1 MKNLFYLLIVL
12 PIITLQSCVDQNTP
26 ETTFSL
32 INNSSVDIILKP
44 YSRNRGSNGE
54 LIGGYTNADI
64 ININNG
70 ERMSI
75 TREQRDNRT
84 FYSIRNV
91 DSIRVIFNNRK
102 IAVLICDDWPD
113 MANCNTIFRG
123 DSNNS
128 HIITENDYNNS
139 EDCNDNCD

>member
-32 INNSSVDIILKP
+32 VNNCSADIMLKP

-54 LIGGYTNADI
+54 LIEGHTNADI
-64 ININNG
+64 ISINSG

-75 TREQRDNRT
+75 IREQRDNRT

-91 DSIRVIFNNRK
+91 DSVRVVFNNQK
-102 IAVLICDDWPD
+102 ILVLICNDWPN
-113 MANCNTIFRG
+113 MTNCNTIFRG

-128 HIITENDYNNS
+128 HIITENDYNS
-139 EDCNDNCD
+139 ADDCNGNCD